1 MRRLQDSVTRQA
13 GSRSDAPAIVA
24 GRERI
29 TYGELET
36 ESNRLA
42 RALGDAGCRPGDR
55 VALLM
60 PKSPMAI
67 MAILG
72 IYKANCI
79 LVPLDGTSPPLRLA
93 KILDSCQAS
102 LVLAAS
108 ALRAV
113 LVDLSREHAI
123 AVPPVGW
130 LDHDVPR
137 WRSEVSLR
145 FTLDDVNRCPAS
157 C

>member
-72 IYKANCI
+72 IYKADCVF
-79 LVPLDGTSPPLRLA
+79 VPLD
-93 KILDSCQAS
+93 
-102 LVLAAS
+102 
-108 ALRAV
+108 
-113 LVDLSREHAI
+113 
-123 AVPPVGW
+123 
-130 LDHDVPR
+130 
-137 WRSEVSLR
+137 
-145 FTLDDVNRCPAS
+145 
-157 C
+157 